1 MTGGAVLGGIG
12 GIAGMRFH
20 RPSTTWGSAA
30 DTHSRPPH
38 RRTLVLLR
46 AELTHVNAPLYF
58 ADLSL
63 NPRR

>member
-1 MTGGAVLGGIG
+1 MTGGAVLGGIA
-12 GIAGMRFH
+12 GIRFQ
-20 RPSTTWGSAA
+20 RPSTKWGSAA

-38 RRTLVLLR
+38 RRKLVLLR

-63 NPRR
+63 NSRR